1 MSFDALD
8 AKEQVRQAVDIV
20 DVAGGYFQLRR
31 EGRHFKALCP
41 WHDDARPSLQIN
53 PERQSYRCWVCDIG
67 GDVFSLVM
75 RMEGITFPEALAQ
88 LAERAGITLTQ
99 SRGTSEKFR
108 QKRGLYDV
116 LAWAAQQ
123 YHRCLLHAPE
133 AQVARDYLTER
144 GISQESWKQ
153 FVLGYAPLSW
163 DWLQHRARRDGIS
176 TQQLEEAGVIA
187 LGRQGNRYYDRF
199 RGRVLFTI
207 RDVQGRPVGFG
218 GRVMPGPDAD
228 RAAKYINSPE
238 TPLFSKHKLLYGLD
252 QARDAISRSR
262 TALVVEGYTDCLIG
276 HQYGIRNMVAV
287 LGTAL
292 GESHIRTLKPY
303 TDKIILV
310 LDGDE
315 AGRRRT
321 NEVLPLFLAQQVDL
335 RILTLPDDLDPC
347 DYLLKYG
354 AEAFNAAAE
363 RAEDALAH
371 KFRAIRSNLSGGVH
385 QVHQALEDVLK
396 TMAANPTPSGESQI
410 REGGILATLANFTRV
425 PEETLRKRLAEL
437 RHGGRG
443 QGKPT
448 DSYEPQRSKSRGS
461 SEGAPSNSANQ
472 ATVPGEP
479 WESQLLELTL
489 LYPELFEQFRLAV
502 RSDQFRSAVLRAI
515 FVDAAS
521 LCEEGRLP
529 SLANLLLVAEDERLQ
544 SRLVALDESAHEKY
558 GQRSHQ
564 ELIEVAQQLIHHLS
578 WQELE
583 RDRRQEAARLQ
594 DRNLDAQHAEQ
605 ILKQILEQ
613 ERSRHGISLPTEG

>member
-8 AKEQVRQAVDIV
+8 AKEQIRQAVDIV

-75 RMEGITFPEALAQ
+75 RLEGITFPEAMAQ
-88 LAERAGITLTQ
+88 LAERAGIVLSQT
-99 SRGTSEKFR
+99 RGSAEKVR
-108 QKRGLYDV
+108 KKRGLYEV
-116 LAWAAQQ
+116 LAWTAEQ

-133 AQVARDYLTER
+133 ALVAREYLGDR
-144 GISQESWKQ
+144 GISPECWKQ

-163 DWLQHRARRDGIS
+163 DWIQQRARRDGIS
-176 TQQLEEAGVIA
+176 TEQLEEAGVIG
-187 LGRQGNRYYDRF
+187 LGRQGNRHYDRF

-252 QARDAISRSR
+252 RARDAISRSR
-262 TALVVEGYTDCLIG
+262 TALVVEGYTDCLMG
-276 HQYGIRNMVAV
+276 HQSGIQNMVAV

-292 GESHIRTLKPY
+292 GETHIRTLRPY

-310 LDGDE
+310 LDGDD
-315 AGRRRT
+315 AGRRRA

-347 DYLLKYG
+347 DYLLKFG
-354 AEAFNAAAE
+354 AEAFHAAAE

-371 KFRAIRSNLSGGVH
+371 KFREIRDNLGGGVH

-396 TMAANPTPSGESQI
+396 TMAANPAPSGESQT
-410 REGGILATLANFTRV
+410 REGGILATLASFPRV
-425 PEETLRKRLAEL
+425 PEETLRKRLSEL
-437 RHGGRG
+437 RHGSRGRS
-443 QGKPT
+443 KPT
-448 DSYEPQRSKSRGS
+448 AGHEPQRGS
-461 SEGAPSNSANQ
+461 HAEGHASGAPAQ
-472 ATVPGEP
+472 AAVPGEP
-479 WESQLLELTL
+479 WETQLLELTL
-489 LYPELFEQFRLAV
+489 LHPELFEQFRLAV
-502 RSDQFRSAVLRAI
+502 RSDQFRSAVLRGI
-515 FVDAAS
+515 FVAAAS
-521 LCEEGRLP
+521 LCEEGRVP
-529 SLANLLLVAEDERLQ
+529 SLANLLMVTEEARLQ
-544 SRLVALDESAHEKY
+544 SRLVALDESAQEKH
-558 GQRSHQ
+558 GQRSQ
-564 ELIEVAQQLIHHLS
+564 EELTEIAQQLIHHLS

-583 RDRRQEAARLQ
+583 RDTRQEAARLQ

>member
-1 MSFDALD
+1 VSFDALD
-8 AKEQVRQAVDIV
+8 AKEQIRQAVDIV

-75 RMEGITFPEALAQ
+75 RMEGISFPEAMAQ
-88 LAERAGITLTQ
+88 LAERAGIVLSQ
-99 SRGTSEKFR
+99 HRGSSEKFR
-108 QKRGLYDV
+108 KKRGLYDV
-116 LAWAAQQ
+116 LAWAAEQ

-153 FVLGYAPLSW
+153 FTLGYAPLSW
-163 DWLQHRARRDGIS
+163 DWIQHRARRDGIS
-176 TQQLEEAGVIA
+176 TQQLEEGGVIA

-276 HQYGIRNMVAV
+276 HQLGIRNMVAV

-292 GESHIRTLKPY
+292 GETHIRTLRPY
-303 TDKIILV
+303 TDKVILV

-347 DYLLKYG
+347 DFLLKYG
-354 AEAFNAAAE
+354 ADAFNAAAE
-363 RAEDALAH
+363 RAEDALSH
-371 KFRAIRSNLSGGVH
+371 KFRSIRENLSGGVH
-385 QVHQALEDVLK
+385 QVQQALEDVLK
-396 TMAANPTPSGESQI
+396 TMAANPAPSGESQI
-410 REGGILATLANFTRV
+410 REAGILATLANFTRV

-437 RHGGRG
+437 RRGGRS
-443 QGKPT
+443 QGKPAA
-448 DSYEPQRSKSRGS
+448 SYESQHTSSGGESNTGGGS
-461 SEGAPSNSANQ
+461 TP
-472 ATVPGEP
+472 VVIRGEP

-515 FVDAAS
+515 FVHAAS

-529 SLANLLLVAEDERLQ
+529 NLTNLLLVAEDERLQ
-544 SRLVALDESAHEKY
+544 SRLVALDESAQEKY

-564 ELIEVAQQLIHHLS
+564 DLIEIAKQLIHHLS

-594 DRNLDAQHAEQ
+594 DRNLDDQHAEQ